1 MTRRLKALTNGAEA
15 LRQQIEHLE
24 RQQEL
29 RRQRT
34 EEAKAA
40 MDSILERRQREIDN
54 LKATYEH
61 RYGTGNLKEA
71 Q

>member
-1 MTRRLKALTNGAEA
+1 MRRLKALISDDEA
-15 LRQQIEHLE
+15 LRKQIELLE
-24 RQQEL
+24 RQQE
-29 RRQRT
+29 RRRELT
-34 EEAKAA
+34 ERAKAA